1 MKKIIN
7 ICLLVPMV
15 FLFASCSSVNVKTE
29 VSKNSEE
36 ILRCFDEEDSEGL
49 KALFCEE
56 IQNTHNLDKEIAEAM
71 KFFEGEIISYND
83 NFNGNDGVSISDGEI
98 LEQHFAPVI
107 QEIETDAGVSYQI
120 TFHYYT
126 IYKEDKQKVG
136 ITFIVIQNNDT
147 QGVYIVG
154 DIVD

>member
-1 MKKIIN
+1 MKYIASVVICIIA
-7 ICLLVPMV
+7 IITMTSCKSVPKEMG
-15 FLFASCSSVNVKTE
+15 VNE
-29 VSKNSEE
+29 YSEE

-147 QGVYIVG
+147 QGVHIVG